1 MAPIV
6 FQELKSIHE
15 AAQTLLEIKSL
26 QQQQVNKSL
35 KRENECLKQENEC
48 LKQENESLKQENESL
63 KQGEESLKQTKK
75 LKNRQDAGPEMLA
88 AK

>member
-48 LKQENESLKQENESL
+48 LKQENESLKQ
-63 KQGEESLKQTKK
+63 GEESLKQTKK